1 MFFDIAQ
8 IPERSAPAPATR
20 HARILFD
27 GTVIPGAPLSMSVF
41 RFAPG
46 QSGPPHRHETEV
58 EVYFCLEGKGKVIV
72 DGVEHVL
79 TPNTALY
86 IAPKKDHETKNVGK
100 TDFVFL
106 AVFGPCMN
114 FDSIR
119 KW

>member
-58 EVYFCLEGKGKVIV
+58 EVYFAWKARARSS
-72 DGVEHVL
+72 L
-79 TPNTALY
+79 TVSSTCSRPTPHSTSRPRR
-86 IAPKKDHETKNVGK
+86 ITKPR
-100 TDFVFL
+100 TSARRTSSFSPCSDL
-106 AVFGPCMN
+106 A
-114 FDSIR
+114 
-119 KW
+119 